1 MNRITRTA
9 GRFLCFVMLAALLA
23 PDTQAFNPKD
33 DIPGNACA
41 VWLRADLG
49 VVTSGGKVTT
59 WQDQSGNNRNAS
71 QGIVDYQPTK
81 VDSGL
86 NGEPV
91 IRFDG
96 SNDGLSLGVIGPG
109 AFPSA
114 ATLFVVATINDN
126 MYNLVTTD
134 QGTTSSNPRDYTDT
148 WWRFDWQ
155 TTCSSPGMF
164 RSPGNR
170 IGSYTPGPAFGAHV
184 FAVESSGIKWEMWLN
199 GTTLGSEAA
208 AYGGGNEFRIA
219 MPDDTPAPTGT
230 GQDWKYL
237 NGDIA
242 EIIIYNRALTEEEH
256 NRVGF
261 YLSERYGLSTMYEG
275 PPPPPHGT
283 LLMIR

>member
-1 MNRITRTA
+1 LPA
-9 GRFLCFVMLAALLA
+9 
-23 PDTQAFNPKD
+23 QAFSPTNLN
-33 DIPGNACA
+33 GCA
-41 VWLRADLG
+41 LWLRADAG

-59 WQDQSGNNRNAS
+59 WQDQSDNNRNAS

-86 NGEPV
+86 NGHPV

-96 SNDGLSLGVIGPG
+96 SNDGLSLGNIGS
-109 AFPSA
+109 AFPIA
-114 ATLFVVATINDN
+114 ATLFVVSTIRDN

-164 RSPGNR
+164 RSAGNR
-170 IGSYTPGPAFGAHV
+170 IGNYMPGPNSGAHV
-184 FAVESSGIKWEMWLN
+184 FAVESSSSKWEMWID
-199 GTTLGSEAA
+199 GFSGGVAGA
-208 AYGGGNEFRIA
+208 AYGGGDEYRIG

-242 EIIIYNRALTEEEH
+242 EIIIYNRALTEAER
-256 NRVGF
+256 NQVGF
-261 YLSERYGLSTMYEG
+261 YLSDRYGLITTYEG
-275 PPPPPHGT
+275 PPPAPPAPPRHAADHQVAV
-283 LLMIR
+283 RV